1 VARRDGNTANLGN
14 AMQLEKAQRG
24 KQQRF
29 MPPATKAELEQAVE
43 IAREIRQRER
53 YNRIDYYDPY
63 PYQKAF
69 HDTGST
75 CNQRLLMAANRI
87 GKSYCGSAE
96 MSYHLT
102 GLYPKWWKGRRFRQP
117 IVGWAGGV
125 SNETTRDIVQFELLG
140 SPDDP
145 EAFGSGTVPRK
156 LIIKTE
162 RKPGVPNAKSVA
174 LIKHVSGGNSSLF
187 FKAYEMG
194 VEKWQGRSVD
204 CIWLDEEPSREI
216 YSQAVTRTLDRRG
229 MVYMTFTPEAGMTE
243 TVASFMNNLKPG
255 QSLDNATWDDASER
269 VMSMKGN
276 RGHLNEGVME
286 QILSSYAPHERE
298 MRRYGRPSIGS
309 GLVFPVPE
317 EKILIDPFTIEAHWP
332 RIAAIDFGFDHPTA
346 VVWTAWDRE
355 EDMYYIYDCYRQ
367 AKAPPSVHA
376 ASIQN
381 RPNFVPLAWPHDGNR
396 RDSMGNPGL
405 AEQYRNL
412 GCNMLPFHF
421 ENPPALGE
429 KKGGN
434 SIEVGIMDMLQ
445 KMENGQFKVFSTLK
459 EWFEEFRM
467 YHRKDGKIIPLR
479 DDLMSATRYAIMS
492 MRFGI
497 SGEDP
502 QWTKDIE
509 YRDYGII

>member
-1 VARRDGNTANLGN
+1 MARRDGNTANLGN

-346 VVWTAWDRE
+346 VVWAAWDRE